1 MPDPVDRRDRLALV
15 NTVMAARRY
24 FLDGA
29 TKSEIAAELGLSRF
43 KVARLLDD
51 ALRDGIV
58 RIEIDSVPEIDEVL
72 SRELAV
78 AHGIRSAVVVRTVD
92 GPPDFQRSQLGRT
105 AATALA
111 EALDDDDVIGISW
124 GRSLHAMVG
133 QLPQMPACD
142 VVQLVGI
149 VPSLEL
155 NVNSLELVRRLA
167 GRAGGAVY
175 ALYVPLIVESPEVA
189 AALRADPHVRR
200 TLAMFPKVTRA
211 LVGIGAWEDGG
222 STARAALSPE
232 DAAAVDRAGAVAD
245 CCSILL
251 IATDGRSARRASRS
265 APSRS
270 AATSFDGCQT
280 SSPCPPARPRSR
292 RSRRPGSGL
301 VHRLVTSEE
310 TARAL
315 LRAQSNLEHAEPE
328 DDMTDDAC
336 HHRARPEHLAGQH
349 HPSLLEGDPRSATS
363 TGST

>member
-1 MPDPVDRRDRLALV
+1 MAAPGSGDRASLI

-58 RIEIDSVPEIDEVL
+58 RIEIDSVPEIDVVL

-105 AATALA
+105 AAMVLA

-189 AALRADPHVRR
+189 AALRGDPHVRR

-251 IATDGRSARRASRS
+251 DRNGREVRAAGIPERSISITADELRKVPDVIAVSGGAAKVDAIRAALR
-265 APSRS
+265 
-270 AATSFDGCQT
+270 
-280 SSPCPPARPRSR
+280 
-292 RSRRPGSGL
+292 SGL
-301 VHRLVTSEE
+301 VHRLVTTEE
-310 TARAL
+310 TARRL
-315 LRAQSNLEHAEPE
+315 LDESNL
-328 DDMTDDAC
+328 
-336 HHRARPEHLAGQH
+336 ARRPA
-349 HPSLLEGDPRSATS
+349 
-363 TGST
+363 